1 METSFVAG
9 PNGFSTLVH
18 VPLIYMKS
26 ALTIWEHHI
35 LPIPLQDDLYLN
47 IGPAEYTH
55 LAVTADHLLYRV
67 MTRAEFNTCCRLGEF
82 YLCHRGLVVTKAP
95 RIEATPPQWKDPG
108 LCLFALFTRRFK
120 LAAATCMTAIGGKDA
135 AMRMVAPDAFGSYT
149 ARPHRG
155 AVTCRGEINPGG
167 RETRAFTANGL
178 TKITLPH
185 GCTAETS
192 MLIFAAADNGFSR
205 SDRNYTI
212 SYEWPFDL
220 LTLTP
225 GLNTQV
231 FSNLLQNMSSL
242 ENRPRHSFEGSGS
255 KRGFTGEL
263 ELRQSPLRD
272 CTGVDN
278 GYHHHPHWR
287 HHRSRC
293 DQTRESGRTCS
304 ETDPLLSK
312 SSIWHYAGNRSQSGT
327 EPG

>member
-1 METSFVAG
+1 MEGHVSMAAFMEMHYARIAMKISREAKDAGLQPVAKHFSDYLQMETSFVAG

-18 VPLIYMKS
+18 VPLIDMKS

-55 LAVTADHLLYRV
+55 LAVTADHLLYRA

-155 AVTCRGEINPGG
+155 AVTCRGENNPGG

-192 MLIFAAADNGFSR
+192 THIFAAANDWFSR
-205 SDRNYTI
+205 SD
-212 SYEWPFDL
+212 
-220 LTLTP
+220 
-225 GLNTQV
+225 
-231 FSNLLQNMSSL
+231 SN
-242 ENRPRHSFEGSGS
+242 
-255 KRGFTGEL
+255 
-263 ELRQSPLRD
+263 
-272 CTGVDN
+272 
-278 GYHHHPHWR
+278 
-287 HHRSRC
+287 
-293 DQTRESGRTCS
+293 
-304 ETDPLLSK
+304 
-312 SSIWHYAGNRSQSGT
+312 
-327 EPG
+327 